1 MKYEAIQACSREHS
15 VRKTCRVL
23 GLRAANYY
31 RWKRRRK
38 QREEREEQE
47 RKIAGRIRQEFL
59 ESKRL
64 YGYRKIRK
72 SLEKQGVELSEYK
85 IRDIMRKTGLY
96 PVSMRKH
103 RPGRNLSVREPYS
116 PNELKQDFRTDAP
129 GKVLAGDITYIRT
142 NIGWVYL
149 AIVMDLYNREVVG
162 YAVSQ
167 SIDSEL
173 VRRALGNAIA
183 RSGGLR
189 GAVFH
194 SDRGTQYSSASY
206 RRMLEE
212 NGIRQSMSRSGCPCD
227 NACSESF
234 FATAKKECIYLKNYA
249 TIDEVKRDI
258 FEYIE
263 IFYNR
268 KRMHSYLGYMSPV
281 EYRLAHCA

>member
-1 MKYEAIQACSREHS
+1 MQNI
-15 VRKTCRVL
+15 
-23 GLRAANYY
+23 
-31 RWKRRRK
+31 
-38 QREEREEQE
+38 
-47 RKIAGRIRQEFL
+47 FF
-59 ESKRL
+59 
-64 YGYRKIRK
+64 
-72 SLEKQGVELSEYK
+72 
-85 IRDIMRKTGLY
+85 
-96 PVSMRKH
+96 
-103 RPGRNLSVREPYS
+103 YS

-173 VRRALGNAIA
+173 VRRALGSAIA

-212 NGIRQSMSRSGCPCD
+212 NGIRQSMSRSGCPYD

-249 TIDEVKRDI
+249 TIEEVKKDI
-258 FEYIE
+258 YEYVE

-281 EYRLAHCA
+281 EYRLAHNA

>member
-1 MKYEAIQACSREHS
+1 M
-15 VRKTCRVL
+15 V
-23 GLRAANYY
+23 G
-31 RWKRRRK
+31 
-38 QREEREEQE
+38 ERQ
-47 RKIAGRIRQEFL
+47 
-59 ESKRL
+59 
-64 YGYRKIRK
+64 
-72 SLEKQGVELSEYK
+72 
-85 IRDIMRKTGLY
+85 
-96 PVSMRKH
+96 
-103 RPGRNLSVREPYS
+103 S

-212 NGIRQSMSRSGCPCD
+212 NGIRQSMSQSGCPYD

-234 FATAKKECIYLKNYA
+234 FPTAKKECIYLKNYV
-249 TIDEVKRDI
+249 TIEEVKRDI
-258 FEYIE
+258 YEYVE

-281 EYRLAHCA
+281 EYRLAHNA